1 MYPKI
6 NKSCVGE
13 MGSWNF
19 FSLCS
24 TTFHAFYNENVLNYR
39 KGEKKSFI
47 AIRNNSKKNNTHA
60 LLLLGAKSYTT
71 LSQPHEL

>member
-1 MYPKI
+1 M
-6 NKSCVGE
+6 E
-13 MGSWNF
+13 FF
-19 FSLCS
+19 FSLFNYFPCS
-24 TTFHAFYNENVLNYR
+24 LQGKCVKLQER
-39 KGEKKSFI
+39 GKKSFI